1 MVGINLIL
9 IITLFYFGNISNIK
23 SLNNEDLSQIGMFI
37 DEICS
42 YNNDHRS
49 DFEIIKNVSNASQIT
64 NVSCT
69 CKREYANE
77 TSPRTI
83 NGVPVQC
90 GYERK
95 RMFIAFFLA
104 VFLPFGFDYLYLG
117 WFWIFILILMFCC
130 ITIFGNCYRFTVFT
144 ETNYFK
150 NEWNLFFCVLA
161 LIALVWW
168 IINIFLIVTGRILDS
183 NRIEIMSDLNLLL
196 QII

>member
-1 MVGINLIL
+1 MAGITSLL
-9 IITLFYFGNISNIK
+9 IIILFYFGNISNVITGIDFDNM
-23 SLNNEDLSQIGMFI
+23 LLYI

-42 YNNDHRS
+42 YNNDNK
-49 DFEIIKNVSNASQIT
+49 DMYKYNSNTNIT
-64 NVSCT
+64 CT

-77 TSPRTI
+77 TSPRKI